1 MDAVNKI
8 KRMVGAILTKMRGTM
23 KQKVRGSTITNTLYS
38 CAQLTKSICMGMNV
52 VRLTKN
58 LVPLHGF
65 VFTAAH
71 WNRVVFLVCIPSQDV
86 MLGTNHSSMPA

>member
-1 MDAVNKI
+1 
-8 KRMVGAILTKMRGTM
+8 
-23 KQKVRGSTITNTLYS
+23 
-38 CAQLTKSICMGMNV
+38 MNV

-71 WNRVVFLVCIPSQDV
+71 WNRVAFLVCIPSQDV
-86 MLGTNHSSMPA
+86 TLGTNHSSVPA